1 MNGLLFAVPAAF
13 LVMNIMGF
21 ALMGADKRR
30 AVKGMWRIPEAALF
44 AAAFLLGGVGSLVG
58 MFAFRHK
65 TKHAKFLVLM
75 PLLAIWSV
83 AAAAAAEYFVF
94 AAVC

>member
-1 MNGLLFAVPAAF
+1 MLFAVPAAF
-13 LVMNIMGF
+13 LVMNILGF

-30 AVKGMWRIPEAALF
+30 AVKGKWRIPEAALF
-44 AAAFLLGGVGSLVG
+44 AVAFLLGGIGSLVG

-75 PLLAIWSV
+75 PLLALWSV

>member
-1 MNGLLFAVPAAF
+1 MLFAVPAAF
-13 LVMNIMGF
+13 LVMNILGF
-21 ALMGADKRR
+21 ALMGEDKRR